1 MASSFLLLPV
11 RSCPILCNRSRKH
24 DKKRTARWFT
34 GCSFSIV
41 HGLSVLVVII
51 IVILL
56 IVVIFLIVIIV
67 VIVVLLVVV
76 IIVIIVHEI
85 HLLIVTSIVCL
96 KTEKLYFKTNLI
108 F

>member
-41 HGLSVLVVII
+41 HGLSVLVVI